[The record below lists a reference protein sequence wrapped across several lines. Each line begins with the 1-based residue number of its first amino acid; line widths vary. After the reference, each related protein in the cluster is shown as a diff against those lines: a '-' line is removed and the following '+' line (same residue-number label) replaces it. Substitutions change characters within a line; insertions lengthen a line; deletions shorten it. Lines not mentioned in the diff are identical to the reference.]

1 MMKHAKSSPSL
12 SKFAKHII
20 ERLRS
25 SKKALK
31 IGVFLLIINP
41 PLGYVSF
48 LIGGYLSTRYED
60 MSYLSAA
67 TVFYAFTWVM
77 AGIGILLAG
86 PRGTV
91 IAKRY
96 FRNIFRRKRKPD

>member
-1 MMKHAKSSPSL
+1 MKRAKSSASL
-12 SKFAKHII
+12 AKSTKKII

-48 LIGGYLSTRYED
+48 LVCGYLSTRYED
-60 MSYLSAA
+60 KSYMSEA

-91 IAKRY
+91 LAKRY
-96 FRNIFRRKRKPD
+96 FKNIFKKSKPL

>member
-1 MMKHAKSSPSL
+1 MYRAKLSSNFAKS
-12 SKFAKHII
+12 AKEIL

-48 LIGGYLSTRYED
+48 LICGYLSAMDEEA
-60 MSYLSAA
+60 SYLSEA

-77 AGIGILLAG
+77 AGIGALLAG

-91 IAKRY
+91 LAKKY
-96 FRNIFRRKRKPD
+96 FKNIFRKNKGRPL

>member
-1 MMKHAKSSPSL
+1 MKHAKSSASL
-12 SKFAKHII
+12 SKSAKHLL

-31 IGVFLLIINP
+31 IGVFLLIANP
-41 PLGYVSF
+41 PLGYASF
-48 LIGGYLSTRYED
+48 LICGYLSTRYED
-60 MSYLSAA
+60 KLYLSEA

-86 PRGTV
+86 PRGTGL
-91 IAKRY
+91 ARRY
-96 FRNIFRRKRKPD
+96 FKNIFRKNKKKML

>member
-1 MMKHAKSSPSL
+1 MKQAKSSARL
-12 SKFAKHII
+12 SKSAKKII

-48 LIGGYLSTRYED
+48 LICGYLSTMDED
-60 MSYLSAA
+60 ASYLSEA

-77 AGIGILLAG
+77 AGIGVLLAG

-91 IAKRY
+91 LAKRY
-96 FRNIFRRKRKPD
+96 FKNIFRKNKKNMF